1 MDDEK
6 KAAGRDDRPPPS
18 RGRPARG
25 RAFRILQVRLELL
38 YALHDAPRGKA
49 RRLVAR
55 PSRVVVWPSAL
66 TNARGGGHHSP
77 RRQRPFFLT
86 NTTTGAGFKSR
97 NPRPRPA
104 PQRRR
109 ANAPMSGVF
118 DGDEEHLDPARC
130 GGSTRASPPPARENP
145 TRHPS
150 LASAD
155 PPVPIPDPRAA
166 PTGGGAGGVSPVHGR
181 RLRPRADVERI
192 PEARGRRWT
201 RQVRRPDPPIPRP
214 ARLSRSPRHRTVPS
228 LLSPEGG
235 THE

>member
-1 MDDEK
+1 MPHCWMRCSGKAPRTLPSIFTSFRPPLLTYTSSSALRLPARGVGGGFGDAMDDEK

-66 TNARGGGHHSP
+66 TNARGGGHHVQDANGRFVSQP
-77 RRQRPFFLT
+77 HQQGRSSLRGTP
-86 NTTTGAGFKSR
+86 AGR
-97 NPRPRPA
+97 ARPA

-118 DGDEEHLDPARC
+118 DGDENI
-130 GGSTRASPPPARENP
+130 S
-145 TRHPS
+145 
-150 LASAD
+150 
-155 PPVPIPDPRAA
+155 
-166 PTGGGAGGVSPVHGR
+166 
-181 RLRPRADVERI
+181 
-192 PEARGRRWT
+192 
-201 RQVRRPDPPIPRP
+201 
-214 ARLSRSPRHRTVPS
+214 
-228 LLSPEGG
+228 
-235 THE
+235 